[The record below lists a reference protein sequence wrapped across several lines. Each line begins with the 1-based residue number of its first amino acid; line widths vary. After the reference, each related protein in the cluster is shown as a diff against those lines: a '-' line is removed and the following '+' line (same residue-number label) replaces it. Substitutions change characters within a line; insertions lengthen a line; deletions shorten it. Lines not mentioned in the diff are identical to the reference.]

1 MEDLTKEQKYL
12 LISMYK
18 EVLNRQPALL
28 IEEANFFEDSD
39 IVQELILPDQ
49 SSDHVSDLCWKLK
62 EKDYIHCTPGDNLAN
77 EIVLTDKTII
87 YMENRFKNSLKDI
100 TLFLTNFLPF

>member
-100 TLFLTNFLPF
+100 TLFLTNCLPF